1 MKQRVLTGA
10 AVIAGVAVLVVAAAA
25 FNLPI
30 LSAWY
35 ALQTEFEC
43 VSEPGADVR
52 EYRHNETGIVFA
64 IEGARR

>member
-10 AVIAGVAVLVVAAAA
+10 AVIAGVAVLVVAA
-25 FNLPI
+25 FNLPN